1 MRYYFYNANPKGLFT
16 EDCVCRSI
24 SVAEGISWEKCHE
37 KLSNLSREYGT
48 LLNNVNFVEDY
59 LDKRY
64 PRICYDNMTVGEFLK
79 IAPKG
84 HFVATMNGHI
94 TAIIDNVIVDTF
106 DCSNRMM
113 KCCWQIM

>member
-1 MRYYFYNANPKGLFT
+1 MKFFEFTKTDYDYIVKECMLNEEYQRLLEYKIKGY
-16 EDCVCRSI
+16 S
-24 SVAEGISWEKCHE
+24 
-37 KLSNLSREYGT
+37 
-48 LLNNVNFVEDY
+48 
-59 LDKRY
+59 
-64 PRICYDNMTVGEFLK
+64 RICFDNMTIGEFSK

-106 DCSNRMM
+106 DCSNRMI

>member
-16 EDCVCRSI
+16 EDCTCRSI
-24 SVAEGISWEKCHE
+24 AVAEGITWEECHE
-37 KLSNLSREYGT
+37 KLSDLSRKYGVI
-48 LLNNVNFVEDY
+48 LNDSRFIEDY

-64 PRICYDNMTVGEFLK
+64 PRICYKDMSVGEFSK

-84 HFVATMNGHI
+84 HFVVTMRGHI

-106 DCSNRMM
+106 DCSDRQML
-113 KCCWQIM
+113 CCWQIM

>member
-1 MRYYFYNANPKGLFT
+1 MKYYFYNANPKGLFT
-16 EDCVCRSI
+16 EDCTCRAI

-48 LLNNVNFVEDY
+48 LLNDVNFVEDY

-64 PRICYDNMTVGEFLK
+64 PRICYNNMTIGEFSK

-94 TAIIDNVIVDTF
+94 TAIIDNIIVDTF
-106 DCSNRMM
+106 DCSNRQI